1 MRVVLAAAAV
11 SPGMLALPAAAATAP
26 ADSGAEI
33 GGLGAADDVM
43 LPPPT
48 PLTAPQTLYLDVT
61 LNGTPRGLLPFTESA
76 GQLRADPAVLRQ
88 LGFAA
93 RGDAPVPLEQISGVV
108 VRYDAAMQTLA
119 LEVPLEQL
127 DLPTTELGQARETT
141 PVASA
146 SPGALLNYDVYASQ
160 NEDAGNLALTTEARV
175 FGLGRGVLRSSQ
187 LLRTY
192 QEGDG
197 GGWRGESVR
206 LDSRWE
212 LDFPDQ
218 ALTLTVGDFFSGFVD
233 WSRPVRMGGIQIGR
247 NYGLQPYRVLTPTPS
262 FLGEA
267 VVPSTV
273 ELYVDGLRQYN
284 GEVPVGPFQL
294 GAQPGISGT
303 GNAQVVITDAYGR
316 MQTLDFSFY
325 GTQQLLAEGL
335 SDWSAGI
342 GRMRRDYGIRSFS
355 YDDATIGSAT
365 WRRGISNRFTAEL
378 HAEGGGG
385 VASAGAGGWWQLG
398 LAGVL
403 NASYARSRRDGRD
416 GGQWSLGYS
425 WNNRVFNVNGST
437 LRTHGD
443 FQDLGSLQGAR
454 PPDVTDQVTAGAS
467 LGRLGSLS
475 ASYLRLSYPGG
486 DDRRYASVFWNR
498 TFSDR
503 WSAYASFNQNLDESA
518 DRSLYLSV
526 SASLGRNRQS
536 NLALQRNGDR
546 NLYTVDVSQP
556 VPGDGSQGGY
566 GWRVQARHGDDGTGG
581 LAEIGWLNRIGR
593 YSAGAARQG
602 DSTFAYANASGSL
615 VWMGGHVF
623 AAREVPDAFAVVSTD
638 GVAGVPVR
646 LENRPIGV
654 TDRNGLL
661 LVTPL
666 LSWQRNRLSIDTLD
680 LPADMRAE
688 RVDAQVTPRQ
698 SAGLGVSFGLR
709 RTRAIT
715 LVLQDAAGQPVP
727 AGSQVR
733 LPDQRS
739 ATVGYD
745 GEVYLE
751 DLPTRARLQVDTPE
765 GGCVVEVPLA
775 SATGSA
781 PVRLGPLRCQTGAT
795 P

>member
-1 MRVVLAAAAV
+1 MRVALAAAAV
-11 SPGMLALPAAAATAP
+11 SPGMLAAPAFAATAP

-43 LPPPT
+43 LPAPT

-88 LGFAA
+88 LGFGA

-160 NEDAGNLALTTEARV
+160 NEDAGNLALTAEARV
-175 FGLGRGVLRSSQ
+175 FGMGRGVLRSSQ

-355 YDDATIGSAT
+355 YDDATVGSAT
-365 WRRGISNRFTAEL
+365 WRRGVSNRFTAEL

-398 LAGVL
+398 QAGVL
-403 NASYARSRRDGRD
+403 NASYARSRGDGRD

-425 WNNRVFNVNGST
+425 WNNRVFNVNAAT

-454 PPDVTDQVTAGAS
+454 PPDVTDQLTAGAS

-475 ASYLRLSYPGG
+475 ASYLRLSYPDGY
-486 DDRRYASVFWNR
+486 DRRYASVFWNR
-498 TFSDR
+498 TFSER

-518 DRSLYLSV
+518 DRSIYLSV

-536 NLALQRNGDR
+536 NLAMQRNGDR

-581 LAEIGWLNRIGR
+581 LAEVGWLNRVGR

-680 LPADMRAE
+680 LPADLRAE
-688 RVDAQVTPRQ
+688 RVDTQVTPRQ

-715 LVLQDAAGQPVP
+715 LVLHDAQGQPLA

-751 DLPTRARLQVDTPE
+751 DLPTRARLEVDTAD
-765 GGCVVEVPLA
+765 GRCVVEVPLA
-775 SATGSA
+775 SAAGSA
-781 PVRLGPLRCQTGAT
+781 PVRLGPLRCQPGAA

>member
-1 MRVVLAAAAV
+1 MRVVLAAGAVWSGVPAGPAHAAE
-11 SPGMLALPAAAATAP
+11 LARADAAD
-26 ADSGAEI
+26 ADVA
-33 GGLGAADDVM
+33 GLADDVM
-43 LPPPT
+43 LPAPT
-48 PLTAPQTLYLDVT
+48 PMTAPQVLYLDVT
-61 LNGTPRGLLPFTESA
+61 LNGTPRGLLPFTQLA
-76 GQLRADPAVLRQ
+76 GDLRADPAVLRQ

-93 RGDAPVPLEQISGVV
+93 RDGAPVPLSSLSGVV
-108 VRYDAAMQTLA
+108 VRYDAALQTLA
-119 LEVPLEQL
+119 LDVPLEQL
-127 DLPTTELGQARETT
+127 TLPTTELGQSLPTT

-160 NEDAGNLALTTEARV
+160 NEDAGNLALTTEWRV
-175 FGLGRGVLRSSQ
+175 FGIGRGVLRSTQ

-192 QEGDG
+192 QDETR
-197 GGWRGESVR
+197 GWRGESVR
-206 LDSRWE
+206 LDSAWQ
-212 LDFPDQ
+212 LDFPDS

-273 ELYVDGLRQYN
+273 ELYVDGLKQYN
-284 GEVPVGPFQL
+284 GEVPAGPFQL

-335 SDWSAGI
+335 SDWSAGL

-355 YDDATIGSAT
+355 YDNATVGSAT
-365 WRRGISNRFTAEL
+365 WRRGVSNRFTAEL

-398 LAGVL
+398 LGGVL
-403 NASYARSRRDGRD
+403 NASYAHSRREGRD

-425 WNNRVFNVNGST
+425 WNNRTFNLNAST

-467 LGRLGSLS
+467 LGPLGSLS
-475 ASYLRLSYPGG
+475 ASYLRLSYPEG

-498 TFSDR
+498 TFSER
-503 WSAYASFNQNLDESA
+503 WSAYASFNQSLDERD
-518 DRSLYLSV
+518 DRSVYVSLSL
-526 SASLGRNRQS
+526 SLGNNRQS
-536 NLALQRNGDR
+536 NLAAQRNGDR
-546 NLYTVDVSQP
+546 MLYTVDVSQP
-556 VPGDGSQGGY
+556 VPGDGSQGGF
-566 GWRVQARHGDDGTGG
+566 GWRAQARHGDDGTGG
-581 LAEIGWLNRIGR
+581 LAEVGWLNRVGR
-593 YSAGAARQG
+593 YSLGAARQG
-602 DSTFAYANASGSL
+602 DASFAYANASGSV
-615 VWMGGHVF
+615 VWMGGHLF
-623 AAREVPDAFAVVSTD
+623 AAREVPDAFAVVSTN
-638 GVAGVPVR
+638 GFGGVPVR
-646 LENRPIGV
+646 LENRLIGE
-654 TDRNGLL
+654 TDEDGFL

-666 LSWQRNRLSIDTLD
+666 LSWQRNRISIDTLD
-680 LPADMRAE
+680 LPADLRAD
-688 RVDAQVTPRQ
+688 RVDTQVTPRQ

-709 RTRAIT
+709 RTRALT
-715 LVLQDAAGQPVP
+715 VVLHDAEGQPLP
-727 AGSQVR
+727 AGSQVT

-751 DLPTRARLQVDTPE
+751 DLPPQALLNVDT
-765 GGCVVEVPLA
+765 GHGTCSARVPLA
-775 SATGSA
+775 NADGSATL
-781 PVRLGPLRCQTGAT
+781 RLGPVRCLPGAGR
-795 P
+795 

>member
-1 MRVVLAAAAV
+1 MRAALAAAAV
-11 SPGMLALPAAAATAP
+11 SPGMLAAEARAATAP
-26 ADSGAEI
+26 ADSGYETGAI
-33 GGLGAADDVM
+33 GAADDVI
-43 LPPPT
+43 LPAPT

-61 LNGTPRGLLPFTESA
+61 LNGSPRGLLPFTESA

-88 LGFAA
+88 LGFSA

-108 VRYDAAMQTLA
+108 VRYDASMQTLA

-127 DLPTTELGQARETT
+127 DLPTTEIGRACETA
-141 PVASA
+141 PMASA

-160 NEDAGNLALTTEARV
+160 NEDAGNLALTAEARV

-187 LLRTY
+187 LLRTF
-192 QEGDG
+192 QDGNG

-212 LDFPDQ
+212 VDFPDQ

-335 SDWSAGI
+335 SDWSAGV
-342 GRMRRDYGIRSFS
+342 GRMRRDYGIRSFA
-355 YDDATIGSAT
+355 YDDATVGSAT
-365 WRRGISNRFTAEL
+365 WRRGVSNRFTAEL

-385 VASAGAGGWWQLG
+385 IASAGAGGWWQLG

-403 NASYARSRRDGRD
+403 NASYAHSRRDGRD

-425 WNNRVFNVNGST
+425 WNNRVFNLNAAT

-475 ASYLRLSYPGG
+475 ASYLRLSYPDG

-518 DRSLYLSV
+518 DRSIYLSV

-581 LAEIGWLNRIGR
+581 LAEVGWLNRVGR

-623 AAREVPDAFAVVSTD
+623 AAREVPDAFAVVSTN

-688 RVDAQVTPRQ
+688 RVDTQVTPRQ

-709 RTRAIT
+709 RIRAIT
-715 LVLQDAAGQPVP
+715 LVLHDAQDQPLP

-751 DLPTRARLQVDTPE
+751 DLPTRARLDVDTPE
-765 GGCVVEVPLA
+765 GRCMVEVPLA
-775 SATGSA
+775 SATGSG
-781 PVRLGPLRCQTGAT
+781 PVRLGPLRCQPDTT

>member
-1 MRVVLAAAAV
+1 MRVALAAGAV
-11 SPGMLALPAAAATAP
+11 SSGMPGAPAWAAELPAA
-26 ADSGAEI
+26 SAE
-33 GGLGAADDVM
+33 LGAADDVM
-43 LPPPT
+43 LPAPT

-61 LNGTPRGLLPFTESA
+61 LNGSPRGLLPFTELA
-76 GQLRADPAVLRQ
+76 GKLRADPPVLRQ

-93 RGDAPVPLEQISGVV
+93 PDGAPVALDQLSGLVM
-108 VRYDAAMQTLA
+108 RYDASLQTLA
-119 LEVPLEQL
+119 LEIPLEQL
-127 DLPTTELGQARETT
+127 NLPVTELGAATQST
-141 PVASA
+141 PTASA
-146 SPGALLNYDVYASQ
+146 SPGALLNYDVYASHNQ
-160 NEDAGNLALTTEARV
+160 DAGNLALTTEWRV
-175 FGLGRGVLRSSQ
+175 FGMGRGVLRSSQ

-192 QEGDG
+192 QDG
-197 GGWRGESVR
+197 RSDWRGESVR
-206 LDSRWE
+206 LDSAWQ
-212 LDFPDQ
+212 LDFPDN

-267 VVPSTV
+267 VVPSNV

-294 GAQPGISGT
+294 AAQPGISGT

-316 MQTLDFSFY
+316 MQTLDFAFY

-335 SDWSAGI
+335 SDWSAGV
-342 GRMRRDYGIRSFS
+342 GRMRRDYGIRSFA
-355 YDDATIGSAT
+355 YDSATVGSAT
-365 WRRGISNRFTAEL
+365 WRRGVSNRFTAEL

-398 LAGVL
+398 QAGVV
-403 NASYARSRRDGRD
+403 NASYAHSRRDGLQ
-416 GGQWSLGYS
+416 GGQWALGYS
-425 WNNRVFNVNGST
+425 WNNRVFNLNAAT
-437 LRTHGD
+437 RRTHGD
-443 FQDLGSLQGAR
+443 FQDLGSLQGAL

-475 ASYLRLSYPGG
+475 ASYLRLSYPDG

-498 TFSDR
+498 TFSER
-503 WSAYASFNQNLDESA
+503 WSAYASFNQNLDDNA
-518 DRSLYLSV
+518 DRSVYLSL
-526 SASLGRNRQS
+526 SASLGNNRQS
-536 NLALQRNGDR
+536 NLAAQRNGDR

-566 GWRVQARHGDDGTGG
+566 GWRVQARQGDDGTGG
-581 LAEIGWLNRIGR
+581 LVEAGWLNRVGR
-593 YSAGAARQG
+593 YSLGAARQG
-602 DSTFAYANASGSL
+602 DANFAYANASGSV
-615 VWMGGHVF
+615 VWMGGHLF
-623 AAREVPDAFAVVSTD
+623 AAREVPDAFAVVSTN
-638 GVAGVPVR
+638 GVGGVPVR
-646 LENRPIGV
+646 LENRVIGV
-654 TDRNGLL
+654 TDDDGML

-666 LSWQRNRLSIDTLD
+666 LSWQRNRISIDTLE
-680 LPADMRAE
+680 LPADMRAD
-688 RVDAQVTPRQ
+688 RVDTLVTPRQ

-715 LVLQDAAGQPVP
+715 LVLHDAQDRPVP

-733 LPDQRS
+733 LSDQRS

-751 DLPTRARLQVDTPE
+751 DLPAQAVLQVDTDD
-765 GGCVVEVPLA
+765 GRCEVRVPVSPA
-775 SATGSA
+775 PGSA
-781 PVRLGPLRCQTGAT
+781 ALRLGPLRCVAGAG